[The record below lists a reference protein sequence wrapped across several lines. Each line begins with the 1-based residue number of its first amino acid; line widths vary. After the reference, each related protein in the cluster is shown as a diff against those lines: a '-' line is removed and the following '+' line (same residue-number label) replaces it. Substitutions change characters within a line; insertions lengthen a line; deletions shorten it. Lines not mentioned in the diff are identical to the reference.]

1 MLILLH
7 NPVEGIG
14 SFYGGALHPLVVP
27 EQILLLLTLSASL
40 GQQGIASLRRAVP
53 VGLVALLVG
62 VFLQPSLAWVPPQS
76 PLLALAMLLGLT
88 VAAQLRLPRTL
99 APVLAGLVG
108 LGVGLGTD
116 ALEIPAGEELLF
128 QVGAVLGASFCLL
141 CFSVWFES
149 AKRPWQRIVVRV
161 LGSWAAA
168 ASMIVLAW
176 QFIQA

>member
-1 MLILLH
+1 LLLLH

-27 EQILLLLTLSASL
+27 EQILLLLSYSACL
-40 GQQGIASLRRAVP
+40 GQQGISSLRRAVP
-53 VGLVALLVG
+53 VGLIALLFG
-62 VFLQPSLAWVPPQS
+62 VFLQPTLAWAPPQT
-76 PLLALAMLLGLT
+76 PLLALAALLGLA
-88 VAAQLRLPRTL
+88 VAVQLRLPRIFVTIL
-99 APVLAGLVG
+99 AALVG

-128 QVGAVLGASFCLL
+128 QAGAVLGAGFCLL

-149 AKRPWQRIVVRV
+149 AKQPWQRIVVRV

-168 ASMIVLAW
+168 TSLIVLAW
-176 QFIQA
+176 QFLQA